1 MRVSSNQQVRSRF
14 LSVDKDLDIILTAM
28 MQNERL
34 KRLLYYTT
42 PDCLTRPNVGD
53 QNSLEIMRK
62 NIRIIPKLY
71 VDNEVLNYIIVVF
84 DKFFPNG
91 NNPEFRNN
99 TITFNII
106 CHYDQWQLNDMSLR
120 PIKIA
125 AELDFLFNDK
135 YLTGIGRTYFL
146 RAYETVFTDEYAG
159 MVIEFLVVHG
169 EEDKK
174 EEVTEDK
181 QQQLELD
188 VKDLFDNGYSL
199 SSNGRH

>member
-1 MRVSSNQQVRSRF
+1 MRIDNTHFPRSSF
-14 LSVDKDLDIILTAM
+14 LSVEKDLDIILDALM
-28 MQNERL
+28 KDERL

-42 PDCLTRPNVGD
+42 PDCLTKPNLGPEKTIEV
-53 QNSLEIMRK
+53 MRK
-62 NIRIIPKLY
+62 NIRRIPKLY
-71 VDNEVLNYIIVVF
+71 VDNEVLNYIIIVF

-91 NNPEFRNN
+91 ENPEFRNN

-106 CHYDQWQLNDMSLR
+106 CHYDQWELQDLSLR

-125 AELDFLFNDK
+125 AELDYLFNDK

-174 EEVTEDK
+174 DELTAEKQELLAEDVES
-181 QQQLELD
+181 LY
-188 VKDLFDNGYSL
+188 DNGYSL
-199 SSNGRH
+199 GTNGRN

>member
-34 KRLLYYTT
+34 KRLLYYTA

-84 DKFFPNG
+84 DKFFPNS

-199 SSNGRH
+199 GSNGRH